1 MSHRPAGLGDRWNR
15 RLGWTNTRHLS
26 DRVDPAAL
34 EQEVTSGAAAA
45 AVAEAQCRE
54 KVEHPVIEHPV
65 YTTPYRVTRRF
76 KTRDGVQTELI
87 GETKTE
93 NEARRIANREKWAAF
108 VTDSNGRMVY
118 FNWHDME
125 NRA

>member
-1 MSHRPAGLGDRWNR
+1 MSRRHQGLGDRWCR
-15 RLGWTNTRHLS
+15 RLGWVNTRHLS
-26 DRVDPAAL
+26 DRVDPATL
-34 EQEVTSGAAAA
+34 EQEVASGAAAA
-45 AVAEAQCRE
+45 AVAEAECRE
-54 KVEHPVIEHPV
+54 KVEHPVIEHPA

-93 NEARRIANREKWAAF
+93 TEARQIANREKWAAF
-108 VTDSNGRMVY
+108 VSDRNGRQVH